1 MLDICTEV
9 EDLDLRT
16 VAGRVTILLLLPD
29 QILSRKFLAMATG
42 IDTASSTYVYV
53 CIWCKCSAGE
63 WWDIS
68 KQWSFD
74 DATEDGSRTIEESL
88 VISALLLTEEQV

>member
-42 IDTASSTYVYV
+42 IDTASSTYV
-53 CIWCKCSAGE
+53 CIWCKCSADE
-63 WWDIS
+63 QWDTS